1 MKLPFGRVRVLGPVL
16 FYDLVCLARRRRYF
30 FIRTL
35 FPIGLF
41 VILWMIFNAAGL
53 AGTRVTYADMAARAE
68 SFFYWFMSAQFLLA
82 ILLTPAYTAGAIA
95 EEKDRRRVDF
105 LFATDLE
112 SQEIVLDKL
121 VARVANLLCLLL
133 AGLPILSFAQL
144 WGGVDPELVL
154 LGYGALGLTVVS
166 TASFSMYQS
175 VRAHKVRHALQT
187 TYLFLLAYFGLSY
200 FAQQLLVS
208 STLSN
213 FPLWPGSSRLTVGT
227 LIRFLGAGNILIVN
241 DRLGA
246 GIRAG
251 KHLAQ
256 ILPPVFF
263 RYFLFHALLGLGFL
277 LAAILQ
283 VRRLALAEPRPQKKR
298 KARWLSADRWLKPG
312 DQPVLWKELCVDPGL
327 LSNRVGRILVGLIV
341 LGSFGPAVWNLG
353 QVFWHYNMGTL
364 PPGVPT
370 AGWGGRPVPIIYP
383 GYFSDLLGQAIN
395 SWVRQVGIAVACLTI
410 LGAAVRA
417 ASSVSGEREQDT
429 LDSLLASPLD
439 TRDVLRAKWLGSLWS
454 MRWGALWLAIVWL
467 VGIVMGGLNLVTL
480 PWLVLAWLVYAGFF
494 ASLGLWFSV
503 RTNKTLTAM
512 VWTLGGTAALS
523 LGQFVPWL
531 FIGTTQNM
539 YQQDSAVWWLELF
552 QCYGM
557 TPPVALGWLSF
568 RGVDFHFLT
577 SSENNAWQIL
587 QSIILGLLVWLLA
600 TFILLKLAD
609 RRFRHARM
617 VGRHL
622 HDFALEANLMH

>member
-1 MKLPFGRVRVLGPVL
+1 MQLPFGRVRVLGPVL

-35 FPIGLF
+35 FPIALF
-41 VILWMIFNAAGL
+41 AILWMIFNAAGL
-53 AGTRVTYADMAARAE
+53 AGNRATYADMAARAE
-68 SFFYWFMSAQFLLA
+68 NFFYWFMSAQFLLA

-112 SQEIVLDKL
+112 SQEIVFDKL

-154 LGYGALGLTVVS
+154 LGYGALGLTVIS
-166 TASFSMYQS
+166 SAAFSMYQS

-187 TYLFLLAYFGLSY
+187 TYLFLFAFFGLSY
-200 FAQQLLVS
+200 FAQQLLVFNG
-208 STLSN
+208 LAD
-213 FPLWPGSSRLTVGT
+213 FALIPGVTRVTPGA
-227 LIRFLGAGNILIVN
+227 LIRALGAGNILIVN
-241 DRLGA
+241 DRLGE

-256 ILPPVFF
+256 ILPAVFF
-263 RYFLFHALLGLGFL
+263 RYFLFHAVVGLGFV
-277 LAAILQ
+277 LAAILHL
-283 VRRLALAEPRPQKKR
+283 RRFALAEPLPQKAR
-298 KARWLSADRWLKPG
+298 KQRWFSAEPWLKPG

-327 LSNRVGRILVGLIV
+327 SSNRIGRILVGLIV
-341 LGSFGPAVWNLG
+341 LGSFGPAVWNLA
-353 QVFWHYNMGTL
+353 QVFWHYSAGGV

-370 AGWGGRPVPIIYP
+370 RTWGGRPNVYP

-395 SWVRQVGIAVACLTI
+395 AWVRQVGIAVACLTI
-410 LGAAVRA
+410 LAAAVRA
-417 ASSVSGEREQDT
+417 ASSVSGEREQET
-429 LDSLLASPLD
+429 LDSLLASPLE
-439 TRDVLRAKWLGSLWS
+439 TQQILLAKWLGSLWS
-454 MRWGALWLAIVWL
+454 IRWGALWLAIVWL
-467 VGIVMGGLNLVTL
+467 VGIFMGGLNLIIL
-480 PWLVLAWLVYAGFF
+480 PWLVLAWLVYAAFF

-523 LGQFVPWL
+523 MGQFLPWL
-531 FIGTTQNM
+531 FLTPRSV
-539 YQQDSAVWWLELF
+539 YPASALSWLSLF
-552 QCYGM
+552 QSYGM

-568 RGVDFHFLT
+568 RGVDFRFFT
-577 SSENNAWQIL
+577 SSVHNAWEIL
-587 QSIILGLLVWLLA
+587 QMIICGLFIWLLA
-600 TFILLKLAD
+600 TLLLLALAN
-609 RRFRHARM
+609 RRFRRARM
-617 VGRHL
+617 VSRYRPERG
-622 HDFALEANLMH
+622 LEANPLHE